1 MTEVLIWSSY
11 TLPQLDFRRQ
21 HFLERIFL
29 FGTLAFKHLTS
40 RPFRTTL
47 TVVGVAV
54 GVAAVLAIYL
64 ANQTVFESFQRA
76 VTRVVGE
83 ATIHISGAERR
94 LDETLIE
101 RIRRHPDVQAVH
113 PYLSQSVTLESAD
126 GDTRAGMVWGLDL
139 LDVLGRETGMRQASG
154 DEEFSLD
161 PLLSPETIF
170 VDRELASGLGVSRGD
185 PVTVHVGPHHF
196 ETTVSQVLAFS
207 DDEIRWDFMAVMD
220 IAAAQVQLNRLGQ
233 LDGVDVVTAPGVSV
247 DRVIRELQG
256 QLGPSVLVNRPS
268 QRDAQVQRMLT
279 SFQLNLTTLSMVGLF
294 VGTFLIYN
302 AVGFSVVQYR
312 REIGILRAIGMV
324 RGHVALLFLGEAII
338 VGIAGGGLGSV
349 LGSGLAHWLVG
360 LERETVSE
368 LYGIATFGELPF
380 TLPVLLGGGLL
391 GMVLSVIGALGP
403 CLEASRT
410 SPALAIA
417 PGQYETARHHHGRWT
432 FLAVMVLGLAGLLSL
447 PGPVNGLPVFGYAAA
462 FCVLLGCTLLSPLG
476 IHLLGLA
483 ASARSRRNPGRFG
496 IERRGDLSGTGLKAG
511 SMTRLAV
518 DQIARSSGRNS
529 VTLSAFM
536 VGIAIVVGVGVMIE
550 SFRDTV
556 ERWIDQT
563 LMADLVVTPHEK
575 GLDADAHDNVFRIS
589 PEMVRLA
596 GEVPGVAAVD
606 PYRQMRMQVGSTQ
619 VYLAARDLALH
630 AERSRYLFVD
640 GDSSRRLRQAIA
652 ERGVVVSEVLARR
665 LGVNVGD
672 VLSLPT
678 GAGQKEFPVA
688 GIFYDYATDGGKIVL
703 DRSLYERWWGDRT
716 STVLAVYLEPNA
728 SASRVRGDL
737 KKALGPLIPVSVVS
751 NTELRTHILEIFDR
765 TFRLTYGLELVTVI
779 VGLLGIINTLLTTVV
794 ERQREFATFRAI
806 GGSRRQV
813 RGLVVRESLC
823 LGFLGLGLGLLA
835 GVLLATLLISVI
847 NKQSF
852 GWTIHMTVP
861 SKTILEAF
869 LVAGFTGLLAGYLPA
884 RWATHG
890 AIADGLRYE

>member
-1 MTEVLIWSSY
+1 M
-11 TLPQLDFRRQ
+11 
-21 HFLERIFL
+21 ERIFL

-94 LDETLIE
+94 LDETLVE
-101 RIRRHPDVQAVH
+101 RIRLHPDVRAVH
-113 PYLSQSVTLESAD
+113 PYLSQSVTLETAD
-126 GDTRAGMVWGLDL
+126 GDTRASMVWGLDL
-139 LDVLGRETGMRQASG
+139 LEVLGRETGMRQASG

-161 PLLSPETIF
+161 PLFSPEAIF
-170 VDRELASGLGVSRGD
+170 VDRELAAGLGVSRSD
-185 PVTVHVGPHHF
+185 PVTVHVGPRRF
-196 ETTVSQVLAFS
+196 KATVSRILTFS
-207 DDEIRWDFMAVMD
+207 DDETRWDSMVIMD
-220 IAAAQVQLNRLGQ
+220 IAAAQAQLDRLGQ
-233 LDGVDVVTAPGVSV
+233 LDGVDVVTVPGVSV
-247 DRVIRELQG
+247 DRMIRELQA
-256 QLGPSVLVNRPS
+256 QLGPSVLVSRPS

-312 REIGILRAIGMV
+312 REIGILRAIGMY
-324 RGHVALLFLGEAII
+324 RGHVALLFLGEAIMTGI
-338 VGIAGGGLGSV
+338 VGGCLGSV
-349 LGSGLAHWLVG
+349 FGSGLAYWLVG

-368 LYGIATFGELPF
+368 LYGIATLGELPL
-380 TLPVLLGGGLL
+380 TLPVLSGGGLL
-391 GMVLSVIGALGP
+391 GVVLSVTGALGP

-410 SPALAIA
+410 APALAIA
-417 PGQYETARHHHGRWT
+417 PGQYETTRHHHGRWT
-432 FLAVMVLGLAGLLSL
+432 FLAVGALGLAGLLSL

-476 IHLLGLA
+476 IHLLGLV
-483 ASARSRRNPGRFG
+483 ASARSRRNPGRVG
-496 IERRGDLSGTGLKAG
+496 IERWGDTSRAGLNSG

-575 GLDADAHDNVFRIS
+575 GLDADPRENVFRIS

-606 PYRQMRMQVGSTQ
+606 PYRQVRMQVGSTQ
-619 VYLAARDLALH
+619 AYLAARDLALH

-640 GDSSRRLRQAIA
+640 GDSSRRLRQAID
-652 ERGVVVSEVLARR
+652 EQGVVVSEVLAHR
-665 LGVNVGD
+665 LGINVGD
-672 VLSLPT
+672 ALSLPT
-678 GAGQKEFPVA
+678 GEGEQDCHVV

-716 STVLAVYLEPNA
+716 STVLAIYLESNA
-728 SASRVRGDL
+728 SGKRVRDDL
-737 KKALGPLIPVSVVS
+737 RKVLDPLVPVSIIS
-751 NTELRTHILEIFDR
+751 NTELRAHILEIFDR

-813 RGLVVRESLC
+813 RGLVIRESLC

-835 GVLLATLLISVI
+835 GILLATLLIGVI

-869 LVAGFTGLLAGYLPA
+869 LVAGLTGLLAGYLPA

>member
-1 MTEVLIWSSY
+1 M
-11 TLPQLDFRRQ
+11 
-21 HFLERIFL
+21 ERIFL
-29 FGTLAFKHLTS
+29 FGTLAFRHLTS

-94 LDETLIE
+94 LDEILVE
-101 RIRRHPDVQAVH
+101 RIRLHPDVRAVH
-113 PYLSQSVTLESAD
+113 PYLSQSVTLETAD
-126 GDTRAGMVWGLDL
+126 GDTRVSMVWGLDL
-139 LDVLGRETGMRQASG
+139 LEVLGRETGMRQASG
-154 DEEFSLD
+154 DEAFSLD
-161 PLLSPETIF
+161 PLLSPDAIF
-170 VDRELASGLGVSRGD
+170 VDRELATGLGVSRGD
-185 PVTVHVGPHHF
+185 PVTVHVGPRRF
-196 ETTVSQVLAFS
+196 KATVSRILTSS
-207 DDEIRWDFMAVMD
+207 DDEKRWDSMVIMD
-220 IAAAQVQLNRLGQ
+220 IAAAQVQLARLGQ
-233 LDGVDVVTAPGVSV
+233 LDGVDIVTAPGVSV
-247 DRVIRELQG
+247 DRVIRELQAR
-256 QLGPSVLVNRPS
+256 LGPSVLVSRPS

-312 REIGILRAIGMV
+312 REIGILRAIGMF
-324 RGHVALLFLGEAII
+324 RRHIALLFLGEAIMTGI
-338 VGIAGGGLGSV
+338 VGGCLGSV
-349 LGSGLAHWLVG
+349 FGSGLAHWLVG

-368 LYGIATFGELPF
+368 LYGIAALGELPF

-391 GMVLSVIGALGP
+391 GMALSVVGALGP

-410 SPALAIA
+410 APALAIA
-417 PGQYETARHHHGRWT
+417 PGQYETTRHHHGRWT
-432 FLAVMVLGLAGLLSL
+432 VLAVGVLGLAGFLSL

-483 ASARSRRNPGRFG
+483 ASKMPAFG
-496 IERRGDLSGTGLKAG
+496 IFNRSSGTGVNPG

-556 ERWIDQT
+556 EQWIDQT
-563 LMADLVVTPHEK
+563 LIADLVVTPHEK
-575 GLDADAHDNVFRIS
+575 GLDADPRENVFRIS

-606 PYRQMRMQVGSTQ
+606 PYRQVRIQVGSTQ
-619 VYLAARDLALH
+619 AYLAARDLDLH

-640 GDSSRRLRQAIA
+640 GDSSRRLRQAID
-652 ERGVVVSEVLARR
+652 EQGIVVSEVLALR

-672 VLSLPT
+672 ALSLPT
-678 GAGQKEFPVA
+678 GEGEQDFPVV
-688 GIFYDYATDGGKIVL
+688 GVFYDYATDGGKIVL
-703 DRSLYERWWGDRT
+703 DRALYERWWGDRT

-728 SASRVRGDL
+728 SALRVRGDL
-737 KKALGPLIPVSVVS
+737 KKTLGPLVPVSIIS
-751 NTELRTHILEIFDR
+751 NTELRAHILEIFDR
-765 TFRLTYGLELVTVI
+765 TFRLTYGLEIVTVI

-823 LGFLGLGLGLLA
+823 LGFLGLALGLFA
-835 GVLLATLLISVI
+835 GILLATLLIGVI

-869 LVAGFTGLLAGYLPA
+869 LVAGLTGLLAGYLPA

>member
-1 MTEVLIWSSY
+1 M
-11 TLPQLDFRRQ
+11 
-21 HFLERIFL
+21 ERIFL
-29 FGTLAFKHLTS
+29 FGTLALKHLTG

-64 ANQTVFESFQRA
+64 ANQTVFESFQRTVA
-76 VTRVVGE
+76 RVAGE

-94 LDETLIE
+94 LDETLVE
-101 RIRRHPDVQAVH
+101 RIRLHPDVRAVH
-113 PYLSQSVTLESAD
+113 PYLSQSVTLETAD
-126 GDTRAGMVWGLDL
+126 GDTQASMVWGLDL
-139 LDVLGRETGMRQASG
+139 LDVFGRETGMRQTSG
-154 DEEFSLD
+154 NEEFSLD
-161 PLLSPETIF
+161 PLLSPDAIF
-170 VDRELASGLGVSRGD
+170 VDRELATNLGVSRGD
-185 PVTVHVGPHHF
+185 SVTVRVGPRRF
-196 ETTVSQVLAFS
+196 EVTVSRILTFS
-207 DDEIRWDFMAVMD
+207 DDETRWHSMVIMD

-233 LDGVDVVTAPGVSV
+233 LDGVDVVTAPGIPV
-247 DRVIRELQG
+247 DHVMQELQA

-302 AVGFSVVQYR
+302 AIGFSVVQYR
-312 REIGILRAIGMV
+312 REIGILRAVGMFRRHIV
-324 RGHVALLFLGEAII
+324 LLFLGEAMMIGI
-338 VGIAGGGLGSV
+338 VGGCLGSV
-349 LGSGLAHWLVG
+349 FGSGLAHWVVG

-368 LYGIATFGELPF
+368 LYGIATLGELPL
-380 TLPVLLGGGLL
+380 TLPVFLGGGFL
-391 GMVLSVIGALGP
+391 GMVLSVIGALSP
-403 CLEASRT
+403 SLEASRT
-410 SPALAIA
+410 APALAIA
-417 PGQYETARHHHGRWT
+417 PGQYETTRHHYGRWT
-432 FLAVMVLGLAGLLSL
+432 FLAVVVLGLAGLLSL

-476 IHLLGLA
+476 IHLLGLV
-483 ASARSRRNPGRFG
+483 ASARSRRNPGRVG
-496 IERRGDLSGTGLKAG
+496 IERWGDTSRAGLNPGA
-511 SMTRLAV
+511 MTRLAV
-518 DQIARSSGRNS
+518 DQITRSSGRNS

-575 GLDADAHDNVFRIS
+575 GLDADPHENVFRIS
-589 PEMVRLA
+589 PEIVQRA
-596 GEVPGVAAVD
+596 RAVPGVAAVD
-606 PYRQMRMQVGSTQ
+606 PYLQVRMQVGSTQ
-619 VYLAARDLALH
+619 AYVVARDLALH

-640 GDSSRRLRQAIA
+640 GDSSHRLRQAIA

-665 LGVNVGD
+665 LEVNVGD

-678 GAGQKEFPVA
+678 EAGQQDFPVA
-688 GIFYDYATDGGKIVL
+688 GVFYDYATDGGKIVL

-716 STVLAVYLEPNA
+716 STVLAVYLEPNTDDQ
-728 SASRVRGDL
+728 RVRSTL
-737 KKALGPLIPVSVVS
+737 TKALGPLLPVSIIS
-751 NTELRTHILEIFDR
+751 NTELKAHILEIFDR

-813 RGLVVRESLC
+813 QGLVVRESLC

-835 GVLLATLLISVI
+835 GLLLATLLISVI

-884 RWATHG
+884 RWATAG

>member
-1 MTEVLIWSSY
+1 M
-11 TLPQLDFRRQ
+11 
-21 HFLERIFL
+21 ERIFL

-47 TVVGVAV
+47 TVIGVGV
-54 GVAAVLAIYL
+54 GVAAALAIYL

-94 LDETLIE
+94 IDETLVE
-101 RIRRHPDVQAVH
+101 RIRLHPDVQGVH
-113 PYLSQSVTLESAD
+113 PYLSQSVTLETAD
-126 GDTRAGMVWGLDL
+126 GDIRTSMVWGLDL
-139 LDVLGRETGMRQASG
+139 LEVLGEETGMRQSSG
-154 DEEFSLD
+154 EEEFSLD
-161 PLLSPETIF
+161 PLLSPDAIF
-170 VDRELASGLGVSRGD
+170 VDRELAAGLGVARGD
-185 PVTVHVGPHHF
+185 PVTVHVGPHRF
-196 ETTVSQVLAFS
+196 EAFVGRVLTFP
-207 DDEIRWDFMAVMD
+207 DDETRWDSMVIMD
-220 IAAAQVQLNRLGQ
+220 IAAAQVQLRRLGQ
-233 LDGVDVVTAPGVSV
+233 LDGVDLVTAPGVSV
-247 DRVIRELQG
+247 DRVIRELQAR
-256 QLGPSVLVNRPS
+256 LGPSVLVNRPS

-294 VGTFLIYN
+294 VGTFLVYN

-312 REIGILRAIGMV
+312 REIGILRAIGMF
-324 RGHVALLFLGEAII
+324 RRHIALLFLGEAIMTGI
-338 VGIAGGGLGSV
+338 VGGCLGSV
-349 LGSGLAHWLVG
+349 FGSGLAHWLVG

-368 LYGIATFGELPF
+368 LYGIATLGELPL
-380 TLPVLLGGGLL
+380 TLPVLLGGCGL
-391 GMVLSVIGALGP
+391 GVVLSVIGALGP

-410 SPALAIA
+410 APALAIA
-417 PGQYETARHHHGRWT
+417 PGQYESTRHHHGRWT
-432 FLAVMVLGLAGLLSL
+432 FLAVGVLGLGGLLSL

-483 ASARSRRNPGRFG
+483 ALKMPAFDILRRRSGPGFHP
-496 IERRGDLSGTGLKAG
+496 A
-511 SMTRLAV
+511 SMARLAV

-563 LMADLVVTPHEK
+563 LMADLVVTPHEE
-575 GLDADAHDNVFRIS
+575 GLDADPRENVFRIS
-589 PEMVRLA
+589 PEMVRRA
-596 GEVPGVAAVD
+596 RAVPGVAAVD
-606 PYRQMRMQVGSTQ
+606 PYLQVRMQVGATQ
-619 VYLAARDLALH
+619 AYVAARDLALH

-640 GDSSRRLRQAIA
+640 GDSSRRLRQAVD
-652 ERGVVVSEVLARR
+652 ERGVVVSEVLSHR

-678 GAGQKEFPVA
+678 GDGEHGFPVV
-688 GIFYDYATDGGKIVL
+688 GVFYDYATDGGKIVL
-703 DRSLYERWWGDRT
+703 DRSLYEQWWGDRT

-728 SASRVRGDL
+728 NAQRVRGDL
-737 KKALGPLIPVSVVS
+737 KKALGRFVPVSIIS
-751 NTELRTHILEIFDR
+751 NTELRAHILEIFDR

-813 RGLVVRESLC
+813 QGLVVRESLC

-835 GVLLATLLISVI
+835 GILLATLLISVI

-861 SKTILEAF
+861 AKTILEAV
-869 LVAGFTGLLAGYLPA
+869 LVAGITGLLAGYLPA
-884 RWATHG
+884 RWATRG
-890 AIADGLRYE
+890 TIADGLRYE

>member
-1 MTEVLIWSSY
+1 M
-11 TLPQLDFRRQ
+11 
-21 HFLERIFL
+21 ERIFL

-54 GVAAVLAIYL
+54 GVAAALAIYL

-94 LDETLIE
+94 IDETLIE
-101 RIRRHPDVQAVH
+101 RIRRHPDVRAVH
-113 PYLSQSVTLESAD
+113 PYISQSVTLESGD
-126 GDTRAGMVWGLDL
+126 GASRASMVWGLDL
-139 LDVLGRETGMRQASG
+139 LEVLGEETGVRQASG

-161 PLLSPETIF
+161 PLLSRDAIF
-170 VDRELASGLGVSRGD
+170 VDRELATGLGVAPSD
-185 PVTVHVGPHHF
+185 PVTVHVGPRRF
-196 ETTVSQVLAFS
+196 GATVSRVLAFP
-207 DDEIRWDFMAVMD
+207 DDEKRWDSMAVMD

-247 DRVIRELQG
+247 DRVIRELQA

-294 VGTFLIYN
+294 VGTFLVYN

-338 VGIAGGGLGSV
+338 VGIVGGFLGSV
-349 LGSGLAHWLVG
+349 FGSGLAHWLVG

-368 LYGIATFGELPF
+368 LYGIATLGELPL

-410 SPALAIA
+410 APALAIA

-483 ASARSRRNPGRFG
+483 ASARSRRNPGRVG
-496 IERRGDLSGTGLKAG
+496 IERRGDSSGTGLNAG

-563 LMADLVVTPHEK
+563 LMADLVVTPHEE
-575 GLDADAHDNVFRIS
+575 GLDADPHENVFRIS
-589 PEMVRLA
+589 PDMVRLA

-606 PYRQMRMQVGSTQ
+606 PYRQVRMQVGSTQ
-619 VYLAARDLALH
+619 AYVAARDLALH
-630 AERSRYLFVD
+630 AERSRYLFVG

-688 GIFYDYATDGGKIVL
+688 GVFYDYATDGGKIVL

-716 STVLAVYLEPNA
+716 ATVLAVYLEPNA

-737 KKALGPLIPVSVVS
+737 NKALGPLLPVSIIS

-869 LVAGFTGLLAGYLPA
+869 LVAGLTGLLAGYLPA

>member
-1 MTEVLIWSSY
+1 M
-11 TLPQLDFRRQ
+11 
-21 HFLERIFL
+21 ERIFL
-29 FGTLAFKHLTS
+29 FATLAFNHLTS

-54 GVAAVLAIYL
+54 GVAAALAIYM
-64 ANQTVFESFQRA
+64 ANRTVFESFQRA

-83 ATIHISGAERR
+83 ATIHLSGAERR
-94 LDETLIE
+94 LDETLVE
-101 RIRRHPDVQAVH
+101 RIRLHPDVQAVH
-113 PYLSQSVTLESAD
+113 PYLAQSVVLETAD
-126 GDTRAGMVWGLDL
+126 GNTRASMVWGLDL
-139 LDVLGRETGMRQASG
+139 LEVLDEETVMRQSSA
-154 DEEFSLD
+154 DEAFSLD
-161 PLLSPETIF
+161 PLLNPDAIF
-170 VDRELASGLGVSRGD
+170 LDRELATGLGVDRGD
-185 PVTVHVGPHHF
+185 PVTVHVGLHRF
-196 ETTVSQVLAFS
+196 EVFVSRVLTFP
-207 DDEIRWDFMAVMD
+207 DDETRWDSMAIMD
-220 IAAAQVQLNRLGQ
+220 IAAAQVHLRRLGQ
-233 LDGVDVVTAPGVSV
+233 LDGVDLVTAPGVSV
-247 DRVIRELQG
+247 DRVIRELQAR
-256 QLGPSVLVNRPS
+256 LGPSVLVNRPS

-294 VGTFLIYN
+294 VGTFLVYN

-312 REIGILRAIGMV
+312 REIGILRAIGMF
-324 RGHVALLFLGEAII
+324 RRHIALLFLGEAII
-338 VGIAGGGLGSV
+338 TGIVGGCLGSV

-368 LYGIATFGELPF
+368 LYGIATLGELPL

-391 GMVLSVIGALGP
+391 GMVLSVVGALGP

-410 SPALAIA
+410 APALAIA
-417 PGQYETARHHHGRWT
+417 PGQYESTRHHHGRWT
-432 FLAVMVLGLAGLLSL
+432 FLAVGVLGLAGLLSL

-483 ASARSRRNPGRFG
+483 AFTMPAFGIFNRSSGTSLNPG
-496 IERRGDLSGTGLKAG
+496 
-511 SMTRLAV
+511 SMNRLAV
-518 DQIARSSGRNS
+518 DQIARSAGRNS

-556 ERWIDQT
+556 EQWIDQT
-563 LMADLVVTPHEK
+563 LMADLVVTPHEE
-575 GLDADAHDNVFRIS
+575 GLDADPRENVFRIS

-606 PYRQMRMQVGSTQ
+606 PYRQVRIQVGSTQ
-619 VYLAARDLALH
+619 AYLAARDLTLH
-630 AERSRYLFVD
+630 AERSRYLFID

-652 ERGVVVSEVLARR
+652 ERGVVVSEVLAQR
-665 LGVNVGD
+665 LEVKVGD

-678 GAGQKEFPVA
+678 GAGEQDFPVV
-688 GIFYDYATDGGKIVL
+688 GVFYDYATDGGKIVL

-728 SASRVRGDL
+728 RAQRVRGSL
-737 KKALGPLIPVSVVS
+737 KKALGPFVPVSIVS
-751 NTELRTHILEIFDR
+751 NTELRAHILEIFDR

-813 RGLVVRESLC
+813 QGLVVRESLC
-823 LGFLGLGLGLLA
+823 LGMLGLGLGLLA
-835 GVLLATLLISVI
+835 GILLATLLISVI

-884 RWATHG
+884 RWATRD

>member
-1 MTEVLIWSSY
+1 MDRLVL
-11 TLPQLDFRRQ
+11 L
-21 HFLERIFL
+21 
-29 FGTLAFKHLTS
+29 GMLAFKHLTS
-40 RPFRTTL
+40 RPFRTAL
-47 TVVGVAV
+47 TVAGVSV
-54 GVAAVLAIYL
+54 GVAAALAIYL

-94 LDETLIE
+94 IDETLIQ
-101 RIRRHPDVQAVH
+101 RIRLHPGVQAVH
-113 PYLSQSVTLESAD
+113 PYLAQSVTFETGD
-126 GDTRAGMVWGLDL
+126 GNTRTSMVWGLDL
-139 LDVLGRETGMRQASG
+139 LEVLGEETGVRQSSG
-154 DEEFSLD
+154 EEEYSLD
-161 PLLSPETIF
+161 PLLSPDAVF
-170 VDRELASGLGVSRGD
+170 VDRELATGLGVAPGD
-185 PVTVHVGPHHF
+185 PVTVHAGLRQF
-196 ETTVSQVLAFS
+196 EATVSRVLTFS
-207 DDEIRWDFMAVMD
+207 DDEKRWDSMAIMD
-220 IAAAQVQLNRLGQ
+220 IAAAQVQLGRLGQ
-233 LDGVDVVTAPGVSV
+233 LDGVDLVTFPGTSV
-247 DRVIRELQG
+247 DRVIQELQAR
-256 QLGPSVLVNRPS
+256 LGPSVLVNRPS

-294 VGTFLIYN
+294 VGTFLVYN

-312 REIGILRAIGMV
+312 REIGILRAVGMV
-324 RGHVALLFLGEAII
+324 RGHVALLFLGEAIMAGA
-338 VGIAGGGLGSV
+338 VGGGLGSV
-349 LGSGLAHWLVG
+349 FGSGLAHWLVG

-368 LYGIATFGELPF
+368 LYGIATMGELPL
-380 TLPVLLGGGLL
+380 TLPVLLGGCLL
-391 GMVLSVIGALGP
+391 GMALSVTGALGP

-410 SPALAIA
+410 APALAIA
-417 PGQYETARHHHGRWT
+417 PGQYETTRPHHGRWT
-432 FLAVMVLGLAGLLSL
+432 VLAVGVLGLAGLLSL

-476 IHLLGLA
+476 IHLLSLA
-483 ASARSRRNPGRFG
+483 ALKMPAFDGPRRSSGPG
-496 IERRGDLSGTGLKAG
+496 ITPG

-563 LMADLVVTPHEK
+563 LMADLVVTPHEE
-575 GLDADAHDNVFRIS
+575 GLDADPRENVFHIS
-589 PEMVRLA
+589 PETVRRA
-596 GEVPGVAAVD
+596 GAVPGVAAVD
-606 PYRQMRMQVGSTQ
+606 PYRQVRMQVGSTQ
-619 VYLAARDLALH
+619 AYVAARDLSLH

-640 GDSSRRLRQAIA
+640 GDSSRRLRQAI
-652 ERGVVVSEVLARR
+652 EEQGVVISEVLAHR
-665 LGVNVGD
+665 LGVDAGD

-678 GAGQKEFPVA
+678 GAGQKEFPVV
-688 GIFYDYATDGGKIVL
+688 GVFYDYATDGGKIVL
-703 DRSLYERWWGDRT
+703 DRSLYEQWWGDRT
-716 STVLAVYLEPNA
+716 ATVLAVYLDPKA
-728 SASRVRGDL
+728 DDRRVRDDL
-737 KKALGPLIPVSVVS
+737 KKALGPLLPVSIIS
-751 NTELRTHILEIFDR
+751 NKELRAHILEIFDR

-813 RGLVVRESLC
+813 QGLVVRESLC
-823 LGFLGLGLGLLA
+823 LGTLGLILGLL
-835 GVLLATLLISVI
+835 GGILLATLLISVI

-861 SKTILEAF
+861 VKTLLEAV
-869 LVAGFTGLLAGYLPA
+869 LVAGITGLLAGYLPA
-884 RWATHG
+884 RWATRG

>member
-1 MTEVLIWSSY
+1 M
-11 TLPQLDFRRQ
+11 
-21 HFLERIFL
+21 ERIFL

-47 TVVGVAV
+47 TVMGVGV
-54 GVAAVLAIYL
+54 GVAAALAIYL

-94 LDETLIE
+94 IDETLVKG
-101 RIRRHPDVQAVH
+101 IRLHPDVQAIH
-113 PYLSQSVTLESAD
+113 PYLSQSVTLETAD
-126 GDTRAGMVWGLDL
+126 GETRTSMVWGLDL
-139 LDVLGRETGMRQASG
+139 LELLGEETGMRQSSG
-154 DEEFSLD
+154 EEEFSLD
-161 PLLSPETIF
+161 PLLSPEAIF
-170 VDRELASGLGVSRGD
+170 VDRELAAGLGVVRGD
-185 PVTVHVGPHHF
+185 PVTVHVGPHRF
-196 ETTVSQVLAFS
+196 EAFVSRVLTFP
-207 DDEIRWDFMAVMD
+207 DDETRWDSMVIMD
-220 IAAAQVQLNRLGQ
+220 IAAAQVQLRRLGQ
-233 LDGVDVVTAPGVSV
+233 LDGVDLVTAPGVSV
-247 DRVIRELQG
+247 DRVIRELQAR
-256 QLGPSVLVNRPS
+256 LGPSVLVNRPS

-294 VGTFLIYN
+294 VGTFLVYN

-312 REIGILRAIGMV
+312 REIGILRAIGMF
-324 RGHVALLFLGEAII
+324 RRHIALLFLGEAII
-338 VGIAGGGLGSV
+338 VGTIGGCLGSV

-368 LYGIATFGELPF
+368 LYGIATLGELPL
-380 TLPVLLGGGLL
+380 TLPVLLGGCGL
-391 GMVLSVIGALGP
+391 GVVLSVIGALGP

-410 SPALAIA
+410 APALAIA
-417 PGQYETARHHHGRWT
+417 PGQYESTRHHHGRWT
-432 FLAVMVLGLAGLLSL
+432 LLAVGVLGLAGLLSI

-483 ASARSRRNPGRFG
+483 ALKMPAFDIFRRRSGPGFHP
-496 IERRGDLSGTGLKAG
+496 A
-511 SMTRLAV
+511 SMARLAV

-563 LMADLVVTPHEK
+563 LMADLVVTPHEQ
-575 GLDADAHDNVFRIS
+575 GLDADPHENVFRIS
-589 PEMVRLA
+589 PEMVRRA
-596 GEVPGVAAVD
+596 KAVSGVAAVD
-606 PYRQMRMQVGSTQ
+606 PYRQVRIQVGSTQ
-619 VYLAARDLALH
+619 AYVAARDLTLH
-630 AERSRYLFVD
+630 AERSRYLFID
-640 GDSSRRLRQAIA
+640 GDSSGRLRQAVD
-652 ERGVVVSEVLARR
+652 ERGVVVSEVLAHR
-665 LGVNVGD
+665 LGVSAGD
-672 VLSLPT
+672 VLTLPT
-678 GAGQKEFPVA
+678 GAGQKEFPVV
-688 GIFYDYATDGGKIVL
+688 GVFYDYATDGGKIVL
-703 DRSLYERWWGDRT
+703 DRSLYEEWWGDRT

-728 SASRVRGDL
+728 NAQRARSDL
-737 KKALGPLIPVSVVS
+737 KKALGLFVPVSIIS
-751 NTELRTHILEIFDR
+751 NTELRAHILEIFDR

-779 VGLLGIINTLLTTVV
+779 VGLLGIINTLMTTVV

-835 GVLLATLLISVI
+835 GILLATLLISVI

-852 GWTIHMTVP
+852 GWTIYMAVP
-861 SKTILEAF
+861 FKTILEAV
-869 LVAGFTGLLAGYLPA
+869 LVAGITGLLAGYLPA
-884 RWATHG
+884 RWATRG
-890 AIADGLRYE
+890 TIADGLRYE

>member
-1 MTEVLIWSSY
+1 M
-11 TLPQLDFRRQ
+11 
-21 HFLERIFL
+21 ERIFL

-54 GVAAVLAIYL
+54 GVAAALAIYL
-64 ANQTVFESFQRA
+64 ANQTVFNSFQRT

-94 LDETLIE
+94 LDETLVE
-101 RIRRHPDVQAVH
+101 RIRLHPDVRAVH
-113 PYLSQSVTLESAD
+113 PYLSQSITLETAE
-126 GDTRAGMVWGLDL
+126 GDTRSGMVWGLDL
-139 LDVLGRETGMRQASG
+139 LEVLGDGTGVRQASG
-154 DEEFSLD
+154 EEEYSLD
-161 PLLSPETIF
+161 PLLSPDAIF
-170 VDRELASGLGVSRGD
+170 VDRELAAGLGVARGD
-185 PVTVHVGPHHF
+185 PVTVHVGPRQF
-196 ETTVSQVLAFS
+196 QATVSRVLTFA
-207 DDEIRWDFMAVMD
+207 DDEQRWDSMVIMD
-220 IAAAQVQLNRLGQ
+220 IAAAQVQLDRLGQ
-233 LDGVDVVTAPGVSV
+233 LDGVDVVTAPGVPV
-247 DRVIRELQG
+247 DDVIQELQAS
-256 QLGPSVLVNRPS
+256 LGPSVLVSRPS
-268 QRDAQVQRMLT
+268 QRDAQVERMLT

-294 VGTFLIYN
+294 VGTFLVYN

-324 RGHVALLFLGEAII
+324 RGHIALLFLGEAII
-338 VGIAGGGLGSV
+338 AGIVGGGLGSV
-349 LGSGLAHWLVG
+349 LGSGLAYWLVG

-368 LYGIATFGELPF
+368 LYGIATMGELP
-380 TLPVLLGGGLL
+380 LSMPVLLGGGLL

-417 PGQYETARHHHGRWT
+417 PGQYETSRHHHGRWT
-432 FLAVMVLGLAGLLSL
+432 SLAVGVLGLGGLLSL

-476 IHLLGLA
+476 IHLLGLV
-483 ASARSRRNPGRFG
+483 ASARSRRNSGRVG
-496 IERRGDLSGTGLKAG
+496 IERWGDTSRAGLHSG

-575 GLDADAHDNVFRIS
+575 GLDADPRENVFRIS
-589 PEMVRLA
+589 PEMVRLVRA
-596 GEVPGVAAVD
+596 VPGVAAVD
-606 PYRQMRMQVGSTQ
+606 PYRQVRIQVGATQ
-619 VYLAARDLALH
+619 AYLAARDLALH

-640 GDSSRRLRQAIA
+640 GDSFHRLRQAIA

-678 GAGQKEFPVA
+678 GAGQKDFPVA
-688 GIFYDYATDGGKIVL
+688 GVFYDYATDGGKIVL
-703 DRSLYERWWGDRT
+703 DWSLYERWWGDRT

-728 SASRVRGDL
+728 SALRVRGDL
-737 KKALGPLIPVSVVS
+737 KKALGSLIPVSIIS
-751 NTELRTHILEIFDR
+751 NMELRTHILEIFDR
-765 TFRLTYGLELVTVI
+765 TFRLTYGLELVTVL

-813 RGLVVRESLC
+813 QGLVVRESLC

-835 GVLLATLLISVI
+835 GLLLATLLISVI

-861 SKTILEAF
+861 SRTILEAF
-869 LVAGFTGLLAGYLPA
+869 MVAGITGLLAGYLPA

-890 AIADGLRYE
+890 PIADGLRYE

>member
-1 MTEVLIWSSY
+1 M
-11 TLPQLDFRRQ
+11 
-21 HFLERIFL
+21 ERIFL

-47 TVVGVAV
+47 TVIGVGV
-54 GVAAVLAIYL
+54 GVAAALAIYL

-94 LDETLIE
+94 IDETLVE
-101 RIRRHPDVQAVH
+101 RIRLHPDAQGVH
-113 PYLSQSVTLESAD
+113 PYLSQSVTLETAD
-126 GDTRAGMVWGLDL
+126 GDIRTSMVWGLDL
-139 LDVLGRETGMRQASG
+139 LEVLGEETGMRQSSG
-154 DEEFSLD
+154 EEEFSLD
-161 PLLSPETIF
+161 PLLSPDAIF
-170 VDRELASGLGVSRGD
+170 VDRELAAGLGVARGD
-185 PVTVHVGPHHF
+185 PVTVHVGPHRF
-196 ETTVSQVLAFS
+196 EAFVGRVLTFP
-207 DDEIRWDFMAVMD
+207 DDETRWDSMVIMD
-220 IAAAQVQLNRLGQ
+220 IAAAQVQLRRLGQ
-233 LDGVDVVTAPGVSV
+233 LDGVDLVTAPGVSV
-247 DRVIRELQG
+247 DRVIRELQAR
-256 QLGPSVLVNRPS
+256 LGPSVLVNRPS

-294 VGTFLIYN
+294 VGTFLVYN

-312 REIGILRAIGMV
+312 REIGILRAIGMF
-324 RGHVALLFLGEAII
+324 RRHIALLFLGEAIMTGI
-338 VGIAGGGLGSV
+338 VGGCLGSV
-349 LGSGLAHWLVG
+349 FGSGLAHWLVG

-368 LYGIATFGELPF
+368 LYGIATLGELPL
-380 TLPVLLGGGLL
+380 TLPVLLGGCGL
-391 GMVLSVIGALGP
+391 GVVLSVIGALGP

-410 SPALAIA
+410 APALAIA
-417 PGQYETARHHHGRWT
+417 PGQYESTRHHHGRWT
-432 FLAVMVLGLAGLLSL
+432 FLAVGVLGLGGLLSL

-483 ASARSRRNPGRFG
+483 ALKMPAFDILRRRSGPGFHP
-496 IERRGDLSGTGLKAG
+496 A
-511 SMTRLAV
+511 SMARLAV

-563 LMADLVVTPHEK
+563 LMADLVVTPHEE
-575 GLDADAHDNVFRIS
+575 GLDADPRENVFRIS
-589 PEMVRLA
+589 PEMVRRA
-596 GEVPGVAAVD
+596 RAVPGVAAVD
-606 PYRQMRMQVGSTQ
+606 PYLQVRMQVGATQ
-619 VYLAARDLALH
+619 AHVAARDLALH

-640 GDSSRRLRQAIA
+640 GDSSRRLRQAVD
-652 ERGVVVSEVLARR
+652 ERGVVVSEVLSHR

-678 GAGQKEFPVA
+678 GDGEHDFPVV
-688 GIFYDYATDGGKIVL
+688 GVFYDYATDGGKIVL
-703 DRSLYERWWGDRT
+703 DRSLYEQWWGDRT
-716 STVLAVYLEPNA
+716 ATVLAVYLEPNA
-728 SASRVRGDL
+728 NAQRVRGDL
-737 KKALGPLIPVSVVS
+737 KKALGPLVPVSIIS
-751 NTELRTHILEIFDR
+751 NTELRAHILEIFDR

-813 RGLVVRESLC
+813 QGLVVRESLC

-835 GVLLATLLISVI
+835 GILLATLLISVI

-861 SKTILEAF
+861 AKTILEAV
-869 LVAGFTGLLAGYLPA
+869 LVAGITGLLAGYLPA
-884 RWATHG
+884 RWATRG
-890 AIADGLRYE
+890 TIADGLRYE

>member
-1 MTEVLIWSSY
+1 M
-11 TLPQLDFRRQ
+11 
-21 HFLERIFL
+21 ERIFL
-29 FGTLAFKHLTS
+29 FATLAFKHLTS

-54 GVAAVLAIYL
+54 GVAAALAIYL
-64 ANQTVFESFQRA
+64 ANQAVFESFQRS
-76 VTRVVGE
+76 VTRVTGE
-83 ATIHISGAERR
+83 ATIHLSGAERR
-94 LDETLIE
+94 LDETLVE
-101 RIRRHPDVQAVH
+101 RIRLHPDVRAIH
-113 PYLSQSVTLESAD
+113 PYLSQSVTLETGD
-126 GDTRAGMVWGLDL
+126 GAARASMVWGLDL
-139 LDVLGRETGMRQASG
+139 LEVLGKETGVRQSSG
-154 DEEFSLD
+154 REEYSLD
-161 PLLSPETIF
+161 PLLSPDAIF
-170 VDRELASGLGVSRGD
+170 VDRELAASLGVSGGD
-185 PVTVHVGPHHF
+185 PVTVHVGPRRF
-196 ETTVSQVLAFS
+196 EATVSRLLTFS
-207 DDEIRWDFMAVMD
+207 DDETRWDSMVIMD
-220 IAAAQVQLNRLGQ
+220 IAAAQLQLDRLGQ
-233 LDGVDVVTAPGVSV
+233 LDGVDVVTAPGIPV
-247 DRVIRELQG
+247 DHVIQELQA
-256 QLGPSVLVNRPS
+256 QLGPSVLVSRPS
-268 QRDAQVQRMLT
+268 QRNAQVQRMLT

-294 VGTFLIYN
+294 VGTFLVYN

-338 VGIAGGGLGSV
+338 AGTVGGGLGSV
-349 LGSGLAHWLVG
+349 LGSGLAYWLVG
-360 LERETVSE
+360 LEGETVSE
-368 LYGIATFGELPF
+368 LYGIATLGELP
-380 TLPVLLGGGLL
+380 LSIPVLLGGCLL
-391 GMVLSVIGALGP
+391 GMALSVFGALGP

-417 PGQYETARHHHGRWT
+417 PGQYETTRHHHGRWT
-432 FLAVMVLGLAGLLSL
+432 SLAVGVLGLAGLLSL

-476 IHLLGLA
+476 IHLLGVATLKMPA
-483 ASARSRRNPGRFG
+483 FDGPRRS
-496 IERRGDLSGTGLKAG
+496 SGLGVTPG

-518 DQIARSSGRNS
+518 DQIVRSSSRNS

-556 ERWIDQT
+556 VHWIDQT

-575 GLDADAHDNVFRIS
+575 GLDADPRENVFRIS

-606 PYRQMRMQVGSTQ
+606 PYRQVRMQVGTSQ
-619 VYLAARDLALH
+619 AYLAARDLALH

-652 ERGVVVSEVLARR
+652 ERGVVVSEVLAHR
-665 LGVNVGD
+665 LGVNAGD

-688 GIFYDYATDGGKIVL
+688 GVFYDYATDGGKIVL

-716 STVLAVYLEPNA
+716 ATVLAVYLEPNA
-728 SASRVRGDL
+728 DDQRVRDDL
-737 KKALGPLIPVSVVS
+737 KKALGSLLPVSIIS

-813 RGLVVRESLC
+813 QGLVVSESLC

-835 GVLLATLLISVI
+835 GLLLATLLISVI

-861 SKTILEAF
+861 SKTILEAV
-869 LVAGFTGLLAGYLPA
+869 LVAGITGLLAGYLPA

-890 AIADGLRYE
+890 AIAAGLRYE

>member
-1 MTEVLIWSSY
+1 M
-11 TLPQLDFRRQ
+11 
-21 HFLERIFL
+21 ERIFL
-29 FGTLAFKHLTS
+29 LSTLAFKHLTS
-40 RPFRTTL
+40 RPFRSTL

-94 LDETLIE
+94 LDETLVE
-101 RIRRHPDVQAVH
+101 RIRLHPDVQAVH
-113 PYLSQSVTLESAD
+113 PYLSRSVVLEAAD
-126 GDTRAGMVWGLDL
+126 GKTRASMVWGLDL
-139 LDVLGRETGMRQASG
+139 LEVLGRETGMRQASG
-154 DEEFSLD
+154 DEAFSLD
-161 PLLSPETIF
+161 PLLNPDAIF
-170 VDRELASGLGVSRGD
+170 VDRELATGLGVSRGD
-185 PVTVHVGPHHF
+185 PVTVHVGPRRF
-196 ETTVSQVLAFS
+196 GATVSRILTFS
-207 DDEIRWDFMAVMD
+207 DDETRWDSMVIMD
-220 IAAAQVQLNRLGQ
+220 IAAAQVQLARLGQ
-233 LDGVDVVTAPGVSV
+233 LDGVDIVSAPGVSV
-247 DRVIRELQG
+247 DRVIRELQA

-312 REIGILRAIGMV
+312 REIGILRAIGMF
-324 RGHVALLFLGEAII
+324 RRHIALLFLGEAIMTGI
-338 VGIAGGGLGSV
+338 VGGCLGSV
-349 LGSGLAHWLVG
+349 FGSGLAHWLVG

-368 LYGIATFGELPF
+368 LYGIATLGELPF

-410 SPALAIA
+410 APALAIA
-417 PGQYETARHHHGRWT
+417 PGQYETTRHHHGRWT
-432 FLAVMVLGLAGLLSL
+432 VLAVGVLGLAGFLSL

-462 FCVLLGCTLLSPLG
+462 FFVLLGCTLLSPLG
-476 IHLLGLA
+476 IHLLSLA
-483 ASARSRRNPGRFG
+483 AAKMPAFGMFNRS
-496 IERRGDLSGTGLKAG
+496 SGTGVNPG

-556 ERWIDQT
+556 EQWIDQT
-563 LMADLVVTPHEK
+563 LIADLVVTPHEE
-575 GLDADAHDNVFRIS
+575 GLDADPRENVFRIS

-606 PYRQMRMQVGSTQ
+606 PYRQVRIQVGSTQ
-619 VYLAARDLALH
+619 AYLAARDLTLH

-652 ERGVVVSEVLARR
+652 ERGVMVSEVLARR
-665 LGVNVGD
+665 LGINAGD
-672 VLSLPT
+672 MLSLPT
-678 GAGQKEFPVA
+678 GDGQKEFPVV
-688 GIFYDYATDGGKIVL
+688 GVFYDYATDGGKIVL
-703 DRSLYERWWGDRT
+703 DRALYEQWWGDRT
-716 STVLAVYLEPNA
+716 STVLAVYLDPNA
-728 SASRVRGDL
+728 NVQRVRDDL
-737 KKALGPLIPVSVVS
+737 KKALGPLVPVSIIG
-751 NTELRTHILEIFDR
+751 NKELRTHILEIFDR

-835 GVLLATLLISVI
+835 GILLATLLIGVI

-869 LVAGFTGLLAGYLPA
+869 LVAGLTGLLAGYLPS

-890 AIADGLRYE
+890 TIADGLRYE

>member
-1 MTEVLIWSSY
+1 M
-11 TLPQLDFRRQ
+11 
-21 HFLERIFL
+21 ERIFL

-47 TVVGVAV
+47 TVIGVAV

-64 ANQTVFESFQRA
+64 ANQTVFESFQRT

-94 LDETLIE
+94 LDETLVE
-101 RIRRHPDVQAVH
+101 RIRLHPDVRAVH
-113 PYLSQSVTLESAD
+113 PYLSQSVTLETAD
-126 GDTRAGMVWGLDL
+126 GDTWASMVWGLDL
-139 LDVLGRETGMRQASG
+139 LDVLGKETGMRQASG

-161 PLLSPETIF
+161 PLLSPEAIF
-170 VDRELASGLGVSRGD
+170 VDRELATSLGVSRGD
-185 PVTVHVGPHHF
+185 PVTVHVGPHRF
-196 ETTVSQVLAFS
+196 GAIVSRILTFS
-207 DDEIRWDFMAVMD
+207 DDETRWDSMVIMD
-220 IAAAQVQLNRLGQ
+220 IAAAQAQLDRLGQ
-233 LDGVDVVTAPGVSV
+233 LDGVDVVTTPGVSV
-247 DRVIRELQG
+247 DRVIQELQA
-256 QLGPSVLVNRPS
+256 QLGPSVLVSRPS

-324 RGHVALLFLGEAII
+324 RGHIALLFLGEAIMTGI
-338 VGIAGGGLGSV
+338 VGGFLGAV

-368 LYGIATFGELPF
+368 LYGIATLGELPF

-391 GMVLSVIGALGP
+391 GMALSVIGALGP

-410 SPALAIA
+410 APALAIA
-417 PGQYETARHHHGRWT
+417 PGQYETTRHHHGRWT
-432 FLAVMVLGLAGLLSL
+432 FLAVGVLGLAGLLSF

-476 IHLLGLA
+476 IHLLGLV
-483 ASARSRRNPGRFG
+483 ASARSRRNPDRAG
-496 IERRGDLSGTGLKAG
+496 IERWGDTSRAGLNSG

-575 GLDADAHDNVFRIS
+575 GLDADPRENVFRIS

-596 GEVPGVAAVD
+596 GAVPGVAAVD
-606 PYRQMRMQVGSTQ
+606 PYRQVRIQVGSTQ
-619 VYLAARDLALH
+619 AYLAARDLALH
-630 AERSRYLFVD
+630 AERSRYLFAD

-652 ERGVVVSEVLARR
+652 EQGVVVSEVLARR
-665 LGVNVGD
+665 LGVNVGA

-688 GIFYDYATDGGKIVL
+688 GVFYDYATDGGKIVL
-703 DRSLYERWWGDRT
+703 DRSLYERWWGDRA

-728 SASRVRGDL
+728 SAPRVRGDL
-737 KKALGPLIPVSVVS
+737 KKALGPLIPVSIIS

-835 GVLLATLLISVI
+835 GILLATLLISVI

>member
-1 MTEVLIWSSY
+1 M
-11 TLPQLDFRRQ
+11 
-21 HFLERIFL
+21 ERIFL

-47 TVVGVAV
+47 TVVGVGV

-94 LDETLIE
+94 LDETLVE
-101 RIRRHPDVQAVH
+101 RIRLHPDVQAVH
-113 PYLSQSVTLESAD
+113 PYLSQSVTLETAD
-126 GDTRAGMVWGLDL
+126 GDTRASMVWGLDL
-139 LDVLGRETGMRQASG
+139 LEVLGRETGMRQASG
-154 DEEFSLD
+154 DEAFSLD
-161 PLLSPETIF
+161 PLLSPDAIF
-170 VDRELASGLGVSRGD
+170 LDRELATGLGVARGD
-185 PVTVHVGPHHF
+185 PVTVHVGPRRF
-196 ETTVSQVLAFS
+196 EATVSRILTFS
-207 DDEIRWDFMAVMD
+207 DDEKRWDSMVIMD
-220 IAAAQVQLNRLGQ
+220 IAAAQVQLARLGQ
-233 LDGVDVVTAPGVSV
+233 LDGVDLVTASGASV
-247 DRVIRELQG
+247 DRVIRELQAH
-256 QLGPSVLVNRPS
+256 LGPSVLVSRPS
-268 QRDAQVQRMLT
+268 QRNAQVQRMLT

-312 REIGILRAIGMV
+312 REIGILRAIGMF
-324 RGHVALLFLGEAII
+324 RRHIALLFLGEAIMTGI
-338 VGIAGGGLGSV
+338 VGGCLGSV

-360 LERETVSE
+360 LEQETVSE
-368 LYGIATFGELPF
+368 LYGIATLGELPLTF
-380 TLPVLLGGGLL
+380 SVLLGGGFL

-410 SPALAIA
+410 APALAIA
-417 PGQYETARHHHGRWT
+417 PGQYETTRHHHGRWT
-432 FLAVMVLGLAGLLSL
+432 VLAVGVLGLAGFLSL

-483 ASARSRRNPGRFG
+483 ASKMPAFG
-496 IERRGDLSGTGLKAG
+496 IFNRSSGTGLNPG
-511 SMTRLAV
+511 SMARLAV

-556 ERWIDQT
+556 EQWIDQT
-563 LMADLVVTPHEK
+563 LMADLVVTPHEE
-575 GLDADAHDNVFRIS
+575 GLDADPRENVFRIS

-606 PYRQMRMQVGSTQ
+606 PYRQVRIQVGSTQ
-619 VYLAARDLALH
+619 AYLAARDLTLH
-630 AERSRYLFVD
+630 AERSRYLFVE
-640 GDSSRRLRQAIA
+640 GDSSRRLRQAID
-652 ERGVVVSEVLARR
+652 EQGVVVSEVLARR

-678 GAGQKEFPVA
+678 GVGQQDFPVV
-688 GIFYDYATDGGKIVL
+688 GVFYDYATDGGKIVL

-716 STVLAVYLEPNA
+716 STVLAIYLESNA
-728 SASRVRGDL
+728 SALRVREDL
-737 KKALGPLIPVSVVS
+737 KEVLGPLVPVSIIS
-751 NTELRTHILEIFDR
+751 NTELRAHILEIFDR

-835 GVLLATLLISVI
+835 GILLATLLIGVI

>member
-1 MTEVLIWSSY
+1 M
-11 TLPQLDFRRQ
+11 
-21 HFLERIFL
+21 ERIFL

-54 GVAAVLAIYL
+54 GVAAALAIYL
-64 ANQTVFESFQRA
+64 ANQTIFESFQRA

-94 LDETLIE
+94 LDEILVE
-101 RIRRHPDVQAVH
+101 RIRLHPDVQAVH
-113 PYLSQSVTLESAD
+113 PYLSQSVTLETAD
-126 GDTRAGMVWGLDL
+126 GDTRASMVWGLDL
-139 LDVLGRETGMRQASG
+139 LEVLGRETGMRQASG
-154 DEEFSLD
+154 DEAFSLD
-161 PLLSPETIF
+161 PLLNTDAIF
-170 VDRELASGLGVSRGD
+170 VDRELATGLGVSRGD
-185 PVTVHVGPHHF
+185 PVTVHVGPRRF
-196 ETTVSQVLAFS
+196 RATVSRILTFS
-207 DDEIRWDFMAVMD
+207 DDETRWDSMVIMD
-220 IAAAQVQLNRLGQ
+220 IAAAQAQLARLGQ
-233 LDGVDVVTAPGVSV
+233 LDGVDIVTAPGVSV
-247 DRVIRELQG
+247 DRMIRELQA
-256 QLGPSVLVNRPS
+256 QLGPSVLVNRSS

-312 REIGILRAIGMV
+312 REIGILRAIGMF
-324 RGHVALLFLGEAII
+324 RRHIALLFLGEAIMTGI
-338 VGIAGGGLGSV
+338 VGGCLGSV
-349 LGSGLAHWLVG
+349 FGSGLAHWLVG

-368 LYGIATFGELPF
+368 LYGIATLGELPF

-410 SPALAIA
+410 ALALAIA
-417 PGQYETARHHHGRWT
+417 PGQYETTRHHHGRWT
-432 FLAVMVLGLAGLLSL
+432 VLAVGVLGLAGFLSL

-483 ASARSRRNPGRFG
+483 AAKMPAFGMFNRS
-496 IERRGDLSGTGLKAG
+496 SGTGVNPG

-556 ERWIDQT
+556 EQWIDQT
-563 LMADLVVTPHEK
+563 LIADLVVTPHEE
-575 GLDADAHDNVFRIS
+575 GLDADPRENVFRIS

-596 GEVPGVAAVD
+596 GDVPGVAAVD
-606 PYRQMRMQVGSTQ
+606 PYRQVRIQVGSTQ
-619 VYLAARDLALH
+619 AYLAARDLTLH
-630 AERSRYLFVD
+630 AARSRYLFVD

-665 LGVNVGD
+665 LGSNAGD

-678 GAGQKEFPVA
+678 GDGQKEFPVV
-688 GIFYDYATDGGKIVL
+688 GVFYDYATDGGKIVL
-703 DRSLYERWWGDRT
+703 DRALYEQWWGDRT
-716 STVLAVYLEPNA
+716 STVLAVYLDPNA
-728 SASRVRGDL
+728 NVQRVRDDL
-737 KKALGPLIPVSVVS
+737 KKALGPFVPVSIIS
-751 NTELRTHILEIFDR
+751 NKELRTHILEIFDR

-779 VGLLGIINTLLTTVV
+779 VCLLGIINTLLTTVV

-823 LGFLGLGLGLLA
+823 LGFLGLALGLFA
-835 GVLLATLLISVI
+835 GLLLATLLIGVI

-869 LVAGFTGLLAGYLPA
+869 LVAGLTGLLAGYLPA

-890 AIADGLRYE
+890 AIADGLRYK